1 MSKAIKLSEKELKT
15 LRSYQQN
22 QNQIT
27 FNLGNVDIQKAI
39 LEGQRSVILE
49 NLANLQEKSNK
60 TAKDLQDKYGE
71 GNIDLETGEF
81 TLTEQFFEK
90 GFNNF
95 NILNENLKSVVGLFL
110 PKSLFKK
117 CLTSFTNAGD
127 DLIFGDIFFPR

>member
-49 NLANLQEKSNK
+49 NLANLQEESNK

-81 TLTEQFFEK
+81 TLTE
-90 GFNNF
+90 
-95 NILNENLKSVVGLFL
+95 
-110 PKSLFKK
+110 
-117 CLTSFTNAGD
+117 
-127 DLIFGDIFFPR
+127 